1 MAQLR
6 AVVLSSLAWTASIKY
21 IAQGF
26 SWICF
31 LLIVRILD
39 PADFGLM
46 AEASLIIGFLSM
58 MGELGVG
65 AALIQKDDLS
75 ADEIARNFGLLL
87 VVNGALCGLLLA
99 GAPLIASYFNEP
111 RLVPMLQVLSAI
123 FILMALYALP
133 QAALMREMEFKA
145 RSLIELLAAVS
156 SSLTTLA
163 AAYWGGGVWA
173 LVWGSLVLHLM
184 FMVGYS
190 VASSQRIWPQFSLVG
205 MNRFISFGGYF
216 TAERMVWYFSTK
228 ADIFIGGKFMPSNA
242 LGFYS
247 VAMSLASLPLEKLTP
262 ILSQVAFPAFAKI
275 QNDAQKVG
283 AYFMKA
289 VRLFANVVFPVCGGI
304 IVAAPE
310 GIRLILGDKWI
321 ELVVPLQLLALI
333 VPLRCIGVLYSPA
346 LNGLGLP
353 RVAFLNVAWSA
364 SIMGVAFLVGAW
376 SVGLLG
382 LCYAWVVG
390 YLIVFVVISGPSL
403 KCLGLS
409 NSKLYAALFYPSI
422 ATVVMMSVVFGV
434 ARLLNGQPDVLVL
447 GVKVFLGVAVYLA
460 LTVMFQGALIDEVR
474 SLARREEPVIVQ
486 SI

>member
-1 MAQLR
+1 VTQLR

-75 ADEIARNFGLLL
+75 TDEIARNFGFLL

-99 GAPLIASYFNEP
+99 GAPLIASYFDEP

-173 LVWGSLVLHLM
+173 LVWGSLALHLM

-190 VASSQRIWPQFSLVG
+190 VASPQRIWPQFSLVG
-205 MNRFISFGGYF
+205 MNRFISFGGYL

-228 ADIFIGGKFMPSNA
+228 ADIFIGGKFVPSTA
-242 LGFYS
+242 LGIYS
-247 VAMSLASLPLEKLTP
+247 VAMSLASLPLEKLSP
-262 ILSQVAFPAFAKI
+262 ILTQVAFPAFAKI
-275 QNDAQKVG
+275 QNDPTRVG
-283 AYFMKA
+283 EYFLKA

-304 IVAAPE
+304 IITAPE
-310 GIRLILGDKWI
+310 GIRLVLGEKWI
-321 ELVVPLQLLALI
+321 GVVVPLQLLALI

-346 LNGLGLP
+346 LTGLGMP
-353 RVAFLNVAWSA
+353 RVAFTNVVMNAA
-364 SIMGVAFLVGAW
+364 IMAVAFVVGAW
-376 SVGLLG
+376 SAGLLG

-403 KCLGLS
+403 RCLGLS
-409 NSKLYAALFYPSI
+409 NGKLYSELVYPCI
-422 ATVVMMSVVFGV
+422 ATVVMMATVLGV
-434 ARLLNGQPDVLVL
+434 AQLLGGQPAPLVL
-447 GVKVFLGVAVYLA
+447 GVKVFLGMTLYLG
-460 LTVMFQGALIDEVR
+460 LTVAFQGELIDE
-474 SLARREEPVIVQ
+474 LRRLVKREQPIAQ
-486 SI
+486 SA